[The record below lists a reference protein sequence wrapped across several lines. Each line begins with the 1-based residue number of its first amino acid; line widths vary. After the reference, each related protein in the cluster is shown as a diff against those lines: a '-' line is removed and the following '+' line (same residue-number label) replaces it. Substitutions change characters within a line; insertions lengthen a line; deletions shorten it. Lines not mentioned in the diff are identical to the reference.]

1 MRLFIASRSR
11 FAEDALADAIQ
22 TGTSQAIIL
31 GAGLDTLAYR
41 NPHPGMSVFEVDH
54 PDTQPWKR
62 RRLAAAGIDIPASD
76 TTCRWTSNTTVS
88 AQRRPTAL
96 PLPGPPSTDV
106 DDGSAPRT
114 SPRPRRINALGPQR
128 RGRSGCRTFS
138 CLPNSTR
145 QWT

>member
-96 PLPGPPSTDV
+96 PLSGPLSTDV
-106 DDGSAPRT
+106 DDGSASRT
-114 SPRPRRINALGPQR
+114 SPRPRRINALGLQR
-128 RGRSGCRTFS
+128 RGRYGCRAFS